1 MQHFHPELG
10 YLLPTAQFRRLV
22 RHALVAAAFGAMSG
36 AIGVLALTHRHDPAL
51 AYSDAALAVGRVDVP
66 TDARIQM
73 PTATPARVVAR
84 TEPAPAAQAETT
96 SAAVEAMASTAK
108 QS

>member
-10 YLLPTAQFRRLV
+10 YLSPTAQLRRSV

-36 AIGVLALTHRHDPAL
+36 AIGALALTHRHDPAL
-51 AYSDAALAVGRVDVP
+51 AYSDAALAAGRVDVP

-73 PTATPARVVAR
+73 PTATPSRRDGFDGAARPGRNLLQKAPPDR
-84 TEPAPAAQAETT
+84 T
-96 SAAVEAMASTAK
+96 
-108 QS
+108 